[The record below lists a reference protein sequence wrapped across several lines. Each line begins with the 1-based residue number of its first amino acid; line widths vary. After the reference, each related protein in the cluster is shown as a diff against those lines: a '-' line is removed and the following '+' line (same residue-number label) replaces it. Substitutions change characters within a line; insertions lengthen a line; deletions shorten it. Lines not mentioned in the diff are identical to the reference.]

1 MATNCTNCGCSKLK
15 CGCQDKALTSAPVFP
30 APLPCPNPEPC
41 SEGFNSKCVY
51 YTGDDILCGND
62 IVVHQ
67 DDTVDTALNDIVDY
81 FCANIPPA
89 PPTPIKGVL
98 PVNIAPTIDP
108 TILASSI
115 VGGTAPFTYNWSFA
129 QNTYKGHT
137 FNTSTAL
144 PTIKLDVTTEALRT
158 ASADALYQSL
168 VKLEV
173 TDADGS
179 YGSAY
184 YSFSTLV
191 VP

>member
-1 MATNCTNCGCSKLK
+1 MNTNNTCQK

-98 PVNIAPTIDP
+98 QVDIRPNVDP
-108 TILASSI
+108 TIATSVVSN
-115 VGGTAPFTYNWSFA
+115 GTAPFTYNWSFA
-129 QNTYKGHT
+129 QNVLKGHT
-137 FNTSTAL
+137 FATSTAL
-144 PTIKLDVTTEALRT
+144 STMKFDLTTDGIRTIAGEG
-158 ASADALYQSL
+158 LYQSL

-173 TDADGS
+173 TDVDGN

-184 YSFSTLV
+184 YSFSTSVLF
-191 VP
+191 